1 MTEKELRRLVCDTAR
16 SYLGCRESDG
26 SHRGI
31 IDRYN
36 KITPLPRGC
45 RMGYSDPWCAAFVSA
60 VGAQCGL
67 TKILF
72 PECSCD
78 AMIARYKAAGRWEEQ
93 DFAVPKEGDLL
104 FYDWQ
109 DEGSGDCRGGAD
121 HVGIVTAV
129 TGNLLRVIEGNT
141 SDAVGERSV
150 HIDARFLRGYGQP
163 DYASM
168 AEEEAPAKTRDGAV
182 GAAISRPS
190 APAPVSVSLTLPQL
204 SRGSSGEA
212 VRAAQLLLI
221 GRGCRCGVW
230 GADGDFGAAT
240 QGAVQSFQ
248 RGRQLAVDGVIGAET
263 WRALLT
269 LGEGALA

>member
-36 KITPLPRGC
+36 AISPLPRGY

-67 TKILF
+67 AGILF

-78 AMIARYKAAGRWEEQ
+78 AMIAKYKAAGRWEEQ
-93 DFAVPKEGDLL
+93 DFAVPKEGEVI

-109 DEGSGDCRGGAD
+109 DEGAGDCRGGAD
-121 HVGIVTAV
+121 HVGIVSSV
-129 TGNLLRVIEGNT
+129 TGSVLCVIEGNS
-141 SDAVGERSV
+141 SDAVGERSI
-150 HIDARFLRGYGQP
+150 HIDARFIRGYGQP

-168 AEEEAPAKTRDGAV
+168 ATEEDAPAKERE
-182 GAAISRPS
+182 AAPVSP
-190 APAPVSVSLTLPQL
+190 APAPVSVSVSVTLPQL
-204 SRGSSGEA
+204 ARGAKGET

-221 GRGCRCGVW
+221 GRGCRCGTW

-248 RGRQLAVDGVIGAET
+248 RGRQLAVDGVVGAQT

-269 LGEGALA
+269 LGEGGAA